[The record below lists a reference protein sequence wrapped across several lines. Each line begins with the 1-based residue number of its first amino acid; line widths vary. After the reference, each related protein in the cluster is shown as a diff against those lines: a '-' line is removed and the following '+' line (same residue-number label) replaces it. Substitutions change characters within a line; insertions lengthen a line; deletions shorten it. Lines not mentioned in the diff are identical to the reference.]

1 MSQETEELTE
11 EQKAHIAVLRS
22 KFFRAVSI
30 ISIVGVI
37 IFMVIMRFTVYN
49 FKSVKD
55 YESYITHKDKFMRF
69 NAAKALG
76 NFEHNPEATKAL
88 LQLLDDPAREVR
100 WHAAASL
107 SKLKDPNAVSKLL
120 EVLQKEKDI
129 QAMSIYIYTL
139 GQIKDDSSIDI
150 LKNLFDKYSKASIS
164 EHKIIKYSIIQALA
178 SINSDK
184 SNGVLLTWN
193 KSKNTDEETK
203 KVIAKMI
210 ETKGNYSEKKPN

>member
-1 MSQETEELTE
+1 MSQVTEELTE

-76 NFEHNPEATKAL
+76 NFENNPEAINAL
-88 LQLLDDPAREVR
+88 LKLLDDPAREVR

-107 SKLKDPNAVSKLL
+107 SKLKDKKATNKLIKVL
-120 EVLQKEKDI
+120 EKEKDI

-139 GQIKDDSSIDI
+139 GQIKDESCIDTLQNI
-150 LKNLFDKYSKASIS
+150 FEKYSKVSIS

-184 SNGVLLTWN
+184 SNKVLLDWN

-203 KVIAKMI
+203 KVIEKMI
-210 ETKGNYSEKKPN
+210 ETKGNYSEKK